1 MVVRSMTL
9 EEARKVLFGKIHG
22 CSLRTEL
29 PHPPGQ
35 RPPTRPK
42 EVPDPA
48 KNEQEERLRPG
59 RVAVRGEQLIRL
71 ETFLQAVQEAMVA
84 MKRQLTAAKLPVRPV
99 PDIAALGAAWRI
111 YAERARRALPAFGIT
126 ESV

>member
-1 MVVRSMTL
+1 
-9 EEARKVLFGKIHG
+9 
-22 CSLRTEL
+22 
-29 PHPPGQ
+29 
-35 RPPTRPK
+35 
-42 EVPDPA
+42 
-48 KNEQEERLRPG
+48 
-59 RVAVRGEQLIRL
+59 LIRL